1 MVMCPAGWY
10 ASDYNIRFEKMQ
22 WGGDDT
28 AMNGLQLRCKNPA
41 NFSQT
46 TDITVYD
53 GIWGDW

>member
-1 MVMCPAGWY
+1 MCPAGWY
-10 ASDYNIRFEKMQ
+10 ASDYNIRVVGIQ
-22 WGGDDT
+22 WTGDDT

-41 NFSQT
+41 NLAQT

>member
-1 MVMCPAGWY
+1 MVMCPTGWY
-10 ASDYNIRFEKMQ
+10 ASDYNIRVEGIQ
-22 WGGDDT
+22 GTGDDT

-41 NFSQT
+41 NLAQT